1 MREKM
6 ELMRETVVVVV
17 IVIFDVSVVEGVVIF
32 VVNIAILLVVPKS

>member
-17 IVIFDVSVVEGVVIF
+17 IVIFDVSVVEGVVILI
-32 VVNIAILLVVPKS
+32 VNIAILLVVPKS

>member
-17 IVIFDVSVVEGVVIF
+17 IVIFNVSVVEGVVIL

>member
-17 IVIFDVSVVEGVVIF
+17 IVIFDVSVVEGVVIL

>member
-17 IVIFDVSVVEGVVIF
+17 IVIFDVSVVEGVVILI
-32 VVNIAILLVVPKS
+32 VNIAMFLVVPKS

>member
-17 IVIFDVSVVEGVVIF
+17 IVIFDVSVVEGVVIL
-32 VVNIAILLVVPKS
+32 VVNVAILLVVPKS